1 MAIILLVLAFIGGVF
16 VGYRLPERGEPFIAS
31 LMGIGKEKKE
41 ETPTSTRAVSGEFIP
56 PGESAKVVEV
66 LDGDTFVIQGGEQVR
81 YIGIDAPEKN
91 APEED
96 VCFADKATE
105 LNKEL
110 VEGKT
115 VRLIRDTN
123 ERDPLNRLLRYVY
136 VEDENGKGI
145 MVNEKLV
152 LDGAAL
158 ATPYPPDTKFEE
170 RFKKAEERAETTK
183 QGLWATC
190 EKELEG

>member
-1 MAIILLVLAFIGGVF
+1 MVIILLGIAFIGGVF

-41 ETPTSTRAVSGEFIP
+41 EAATSTKIASGDFLP
-56 PGESAKVVEV
+56 PGESAKVIAV
-66 LDGDTFVIQGGEQVR
+66 LDGDTFVIEGGEQVR
-81 YIGIDAPEKN
+81 YIGIDAPEKS
-91 APEED
+91 APEEK

-105 LNKEL
+105 LNNEL
-110 VEGKT
+110 IEGKT

-123 ERDPLNRLLRYVY
+123 DRDPLNRLLRYVY
-136 VEDENGKGI
+136 VEDKSGKGI

-152 LDGAAL
+152 LEGAAK

-170 RFKKAEERAETTK
+170 KFKKAETEAKTARR
-183 QGLWATC
+183 GLWSLC
-190 EKELEG
+190 EEK